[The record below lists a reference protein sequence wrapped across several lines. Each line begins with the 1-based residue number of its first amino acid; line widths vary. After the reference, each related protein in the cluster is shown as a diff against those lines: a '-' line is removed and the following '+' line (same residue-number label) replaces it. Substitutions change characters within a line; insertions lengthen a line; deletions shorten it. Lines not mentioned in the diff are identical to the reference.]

1 MPVPVPVGGKKSDYA
16 IEVEC
21 TEPNTR
27 HWRHPWCYKHN
38 KGELAHTPSCVP
50 EGSPATIPTCMNNAA
65 TLFGDK
71 PCFGT
76 RAITKQVHEGKKI
89 FWYKGD
95 FTWKSYKE
103 VHSEMQS
110 AARGLIQLDGVAD
123 LMAEGKC
130 TAGLLADTSAE
141 WQTAAQA
148 AFQVGIPITTVYTT
162 LGHEAM
168 VHGLNET
175 ECPILFLDWT
185 QYGILEK
192 DVLSKCPLLKH
203 IVFIGKC
210 WVPLT
215 VEGGSVAP
223 FPSTSQVASMPIC
236 CKAKLTTMD
245 ALIEAGNQSNTPI
258 TQCPKEKDMAF
269 IMYTSGSTGMPKG
282 VMLSHLNF
290 VSLIAGVQA
299 QGIVSPVPDDKF
311 IAYLP
316 LAHIFELMSEVNI
329 LSAGAMIGYGSA
341 KTLTSASAFMPKDN
355 PEGSDLIC
363 LRPTYMIAVPAI
375 LDMIKSGLLL
385 KLKDMPGFKGSLVR
399 AAVQRA
405 LGQNGGEGVLADVL
419 CKIGFGGVALKKVKA
434 QLGLDKV
441 RCIGSGGAP
450 LSADTQHFITEVL
463 APVAQG
469 YGCTETCG
477 ASTIQEIFSA
487 DGRPKD
493 RSAGKVGPSQPSGE
507 VKLLSVPDMGYLVT
521 DDPPRGEILLSGNNV
536 SQLGYFKMQEK
547 TEEDFPFHP
556 DGQRWFHTGD
566 IGTMMPNGTLQIID
580 RKKDLIKLSGGEY
593 VALGKVEAA
602 LKQVTGIGACV
613 VFAKPDKDHCV
624 VIVSCP
630 EKGWASVGGKPDEAE
645 LVKAIEVSLRAQ
657 KLARFEIPTKVK
669 VDDMIWTPENGLT
682 TASLKIQ
689 RNPLRNHYGGP
700 GGLLAQMGYEFS

>member
-1 MPVPVPVGGKKSDYA
+1 MPAPKLIQGKELDYA
-16 IEVEC
+16 VEVEC
-21 TEPNTR
+21 GEPNTR
-27 HWRHPWCYKHN
+27 HWRHPWCYKRN
-38 KGELAHTPSCVP
+38 MGELAHTPECVP

-65 TLFGDK
+65 KLYADK

-76 RAITKQVHEGKKI
+76 RAITKQVNEGKKI

-95 FTWKSYKE
+95 FTWKSYRDAHDD
-103 VHSEMQS
+103 VQS
-110 AARGLIQLDGVAD
+110 AAKGLLQLDAVAG
-123 LMAEGKC
+123 LVAEGKV

-175 ECPILFLDWT
+175 ECPILFIDWT
-185 QYGILEK
+185 QYAILEK

-210 WVPLT
+210 WVPAT

-223 FPSTSQVASMPIC
+223 FPSTSEVANMPKC
-236 CKAKLTTMD
+236 FNAKLTTLD
-245 ALIEAGNQSNTPI
+245 ALIDTGKAANTTI

-290 VSLIAGVQA
+290 VSLIAGIQA
-299 QGIVSPVPDDKF
+299 QGIVSPNPADSF

-316 LAHIFELMSEVNI
+316 LAHIFELMTEVNN
-329 LSAGAMIGYGSA
+329 LSAGARIGYGSA
-341 KTLTSASAFMPKDN
+341 KTLTSSSPFMPKDN
-355 PEGSDLIC
+355 PQGSDLLA
-363 LRPTYMIAVPAI
+363 LRPTYMIAVPAV
-375 LDMIKSGLLL
+375 LDAIQSGLLL
-385 KLKDMPGFKGSLVR
+385 KLKDMPGFKGKLVR
-399 AAVQRA
+399 TAVQHTLQQSGRDGNVA
-405 LGQNGGEGVLADVL
+405 AFL
-419 CKIGFGGVALKKVKA
+419 CKIGLRGPTLKKVKA
-434 QLGLDKV
+434 QLGLENV

-450 LSADTQHFITEVL
+450 LSEGTQNFITEVL

-477 ASTIQEIFSA
+477 ASTIQEIFAA
-487 DGRPKD
+487 DGRPRD

-547 TEEDFPFHP
+547 TEEDFPFHS
-556 DGQRWFHTGD
+556 DGKRWFHTGD
-566 IGTMMPNGTLQIID
+566 IGAMMPNGTLQIID

-593 VALGKVEAA
+593 VALGKVEAC
-602 LKQVTGIGACV
+602 LKQVAGIGACV
-613 VFAKPDKDHCV
+613 VFAKSDKDHCV

-630 EKGWASVGGKPDEAE
+630 EKGWASVGGKPDEGE
-645 LVKAIEVSLRAQ
+645 LVKAIENSLRTQ

-669 VDDMIWTPENGLT
+669 VDDLVWTPENGLT
-682 TASLKIQ
+682 TASMKIQ
-689 RNPLRNHYGGP
+689 RNPLRTHYNGP